1 MHERGF
7 PAREL
12 LQEPKQSARR
22 RATGNLE
29 LDGDHVS
36 LRRRGERAEVEAE
49 RNDGVLALE
58 AVARRLRGLLRGC
71 EKRVDAGSEAV
82 AAGASRGISEPV
94 DREERRRSERVR
106 RVQREVG
113 QAGESRLE
121 PVHDVEAALGQR
133 EAEVRSHGDRHAH
146 VRPSREWD
154 RRADGDD
161 LRIVA
166 ALERPAPGQE
176 VARARGRRQDR
187 HRMAAL
193 AERFR
198 RAVDVRVHLV
208 RLRPRERRDEADAE
222 THSSQVTTCTLA
234 GRRLGATPELDAPA

>member
-12 LQEPKQSARR
+12 RQEPKQSARR
-22 RATGNLE
+22 RPTGNLE
-29 LDGDHVS
+29 LDGDHIS
-36 LRRRGERAEVEAE
+36 LRRRGERVEVEAE
-49 RNDGVLALE
+49 RNDDVLALE
-58 AVARRLRGLLRGC
+58 AVACRLRGLLGGR
-71 EKRVDAGSEAV
+71 EERVDAGSEAI
-82 AAGASRGISEPV
+82 AAGAPRGVCEAV
-94 DREERRRSERVR
+94 DGEERGRSERVR

-113 QAGESRLE
+113 QAWETRLE
-121 PVHDVEAALGQR
+121 SVHDVEAALGQR

-166 ALERPAPGQE
+166 ALERSAPGQQ
-176 VARARGRRQDR
+176 VARSRRRRQDR

-193 AERFR
+193 AKRSR

-222 THSSQVTTCTLA
+222 THSPQVTTCTLA
-234 GRRLGATPELDAPA
+234 PELDAPA